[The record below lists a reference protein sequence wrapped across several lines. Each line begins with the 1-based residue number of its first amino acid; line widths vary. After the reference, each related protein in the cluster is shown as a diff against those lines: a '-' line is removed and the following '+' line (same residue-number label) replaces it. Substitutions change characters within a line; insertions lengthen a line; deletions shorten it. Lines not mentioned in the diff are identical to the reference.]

1 MFFYHFH
8 FHFQLVTYGENR
20 SDALDTMDKALD
32 SYVIRGLAHNISLL
46 RDICN
51 NQNFRD
57 GTITTAFLNN
67 EYPNGFHG
75 NLLFFFLPF

>member
-1 MFFYHFH
+1 
-8 FHFQLVTYGENR
+8 LVTYGENR
-20 SDALDTMDKALD
+20 ASALATMDKALD

-67 EYPNGFHG
+67 EYPHGFHG
-75 NLLFFFLPF
+75 NFSFLVFIFPNKVYCTY